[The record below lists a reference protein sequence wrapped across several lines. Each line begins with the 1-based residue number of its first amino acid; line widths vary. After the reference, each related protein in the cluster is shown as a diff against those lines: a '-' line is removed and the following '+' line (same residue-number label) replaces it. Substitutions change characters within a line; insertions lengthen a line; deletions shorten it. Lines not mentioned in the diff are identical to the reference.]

1 MATRDERALESVN
14 KEIDKIKLWFDK
26 NNIQLNKWVIEV
38 QDSGFLKEFNSY
50 KSKWLSSR
58 YSYTWN
64 LSKNDVDTKNFERY
78 LWEELN
84 IVRALSDKDPSNKKL
99 EKILNK
105 IDSII
110 NKISDMNIKYSS
122 LNINNNKKEK
132 LENIIK
138 QTNASKT
145 PEQIK
150 YEKKEREYN
159 DLKNYIK
166 NELPNINIPTLE
178 KWLQEYKE
186 LYINWVNNL
195 EASGAIKSWEASQ
208 QRMQADRFVEMQKL
222 DILTKAWS
230 KVGRV
235 TKLSFAHIGSDG
247 SFNGFID
254 GEKGR
259 VQIETILAGGY
270 NIQRLHYRVLVKEF
284 QNKDYSNEY
293 NKLKNKL
300 YSNILESNKSYIKDI
315 PILNNLD
322 SMIIKIG
329 GKDFLNKYNIIH
341 FDNINFKK
349 DYKIVV
355 FTGFASLTKNEKIKF
370 TQKIKDIYEIK
381 DRKFGLIVLNSGKNS
396 MVMYNP
402 SLSGKVEKLN
412 S

>member
-58 YSYTWN
+58 CSYTCN
-64 LSKNDVDTKNFERY
+64 LSKNDVDTKDFERY
-78 LWEELN
+78 LREELN
-84 IVRALSDKDPSNKKL
+84 IVRELYNKDLSNKKL

-105 IDSII
+105 IYSII
-110 NKISDMNIKYSS
+110 NKISDMNIKYSD

-150 YEKKEREYN
+150 YEKKEKEYN
-159 DLKNYIK
+159 DLRNYIK

-178 KWLQEYKE
+178 KWLKDYKE
-186 LYINWVNNL
+186 MYINWVNNL
-195 EASGAIKSWEASQ
+195 EASGDLKSWEATQ
-208 QRMQADRFVEMQKL
+208 KRMQADSFVEMQKL
-222 DILTKAWS
+222 DILTRAWA

-235 TKLSFAHIGSDG
+235 TKLSFIHLGSDG

-259 VQIETILAGGY
+259 VYIETILAGGY
-270 NIQRLHYRVLVKEF
+270 NIQRLHYRVLVKEL

-300 YSNILESNKSYIKDI
+300 NSTILESNKSYIKDI
-315 PILNNLD
+315 PILNNLN

-329 GKDFLNKYNIIH
+329 GKDFLNKYNSIH
-341 FDNINFKK
+341 FDNINSKK
-349 DYKIVV
+349 DYKIIVL
-355 FTGFASLTKNEKIKF
+355 TGFASLTKNEKIKF

-381 DRKFGLIVLNSGKNS
+381 DRKFGLIVLNSGKNP

-402 SLSGKVEKLN
+402 SLSGKIEKLN

>member
-14 KEIDKIKLWFDK
+14 KEIDKIKLWLDK

-38 QDSGFLKEFNSY
+38 QDSGFLKDFNSY

-58 YSYTWN
+58 CSYTWN
-64 LSKNDVDTKNFERY
+64 LSKNDIDTKDFEMY
-78 LWEELN
+78 LREELK
-84 IVRALSDKDPSNKKL
+84 IVRALFDKDPSNKKL
-99 EKILNK
+99 EKILNR
-105 IDSII
+105 IYSII
-110 NKISDMNIKYSS
+110 NKISDMNIKYSD
-122 LNINNNKKEK
+122 LNLNNNKKEK

-138 QTNASKT
+138 QANDSKT

-150 YEKKEREYN
+150 YEKKEKEYN
-159 DLKNYIK
+159 DLRNYIK

-178 KWLQEYKE
+178 KWLKDYKE
-186 LYINWVNNL
+186 MYIHWVNNL
-195 EASGAIKSWEASQ
+195 ETSGNIKSWEATQ
-208 QRMQADRFVEMQKL
+208 KRMQADSFVEMQKL
-222 DILTKAWS
+222 DILTRAWA

-235 TKLSFAHIGSDG
+235 TKLSFVNLGSDG

-259 VQIETILAGGY
+259 VYIETILAGGY

-284 QNKDYSNEY
+284 QNKDYSNDY

-315 PILNNLD
+315 PILNNLN

-329 GKDFLNKYNIIH
+329 GKDFLNKYNNFY
-341 FDNINFKK
+341 FDNINSKK
-349 DYKIVV
+349 DYKIIVL
-355 FTGFASLTKNEKIKF
+355 TGFASLTKNEKIKF